1 MAAPTDEQL
10 LQIVESAYNEAF
22 EILYSED
29 GWKEEKKNDEG
40 DVVVSRKS
48 AKGKKIYRITGTIDC
63 DAKKLADRLANT
75 HDITTW
81 NKTLLKHEIIKKVND
96 EVTVTYQVTA
106 GGGPGDIVSSRDF
119 VLVFK
124 SAYKGDVYVQAGR
137 SVDMP
142 GAPTTPKAVRAENG
156 LTGTVVKPLPNGKTE
171 FRWLMD
177 CEYKGWIPSGILEI
191 AMPIAQMDFLG
202 CVRKMAKTL

>member
-1 MAAPTDEQL
+1 MAAPSDEQL
-10 LQIVESAYNEAF
+10 LTIVEEAFNEAF
-22 EILYSED
+22 EVLCSED

-40 DVVVSRKS
+40 DVVVSKKS
-48 AKGKKIYRITGTIDC
+48 KKGKKIYRITATLDV
-63 DAKKLADRLANT
+63 DAKKLSDRLAKT
-75 HDITTW
+75 DDLTTW

-137 SVDMP
+137 SIDMP

-156 LTGTVVKPLPNGKTE
+156 PTGTVVKPLPNGKTE

-177 CEYKGWIPSGILEI
+177 CEYKGWIPGGVLEI
-191 AMPIAQMDFLG
+191 AMPIAQMDFVS

>member
-1 MAAPTDEQL
+1 MAAPTDDQL
-10 LQIVESAYNEAF
+10 LSIVNEAFDEAF
-22 EILYSED
+22 EILYKED
-29 GWKEEKKNDEG
+29 GWKEEKKNSEG

-48 AKGKKIYRITGTIDC
+48 KKGRKICRITGVLDC
-63 DAKKLADRLANT
+63 DTKKLAAKLADT
-75 HDITTW
+75 HDLTNW
-81 NKTLLKHEIIKKVND
+81 NKTLIKHEILKKVND

-124 SAYKGDVYVQAGR
+124 SAWKDDCFVQAGR
-137 SVDMP
+137 SIDMP

-156 LTGTVVKPLPNGKTE
+156 PTGTVIRALPDGKTE

-177 CEYKGWIPSGILEI
+177 CEYKGWIPSSVLEI

-202 CVRKMAKTL
+202 CVRKMSKTL